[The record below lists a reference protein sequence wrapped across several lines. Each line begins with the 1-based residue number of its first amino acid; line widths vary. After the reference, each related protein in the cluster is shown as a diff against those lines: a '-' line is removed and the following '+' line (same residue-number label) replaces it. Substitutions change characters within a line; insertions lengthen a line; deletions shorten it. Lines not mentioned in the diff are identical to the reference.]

1 LNRTKSHGGSI
12 ELCGIF
18 GTTLHKGNAAP
29 LIHQALERLEYRG
42 YDSVG
47 LATIHE
53 NKLNVKKDQ
62 GSIKNVDSR
71 LNFNEMC
78 GKIGVGH
85 TRWATHGIPSFENAH
100 PHVDCKKNVA
110 IVHNGIIGNFLELK
124 SELERKGHI
133 FNSRTDTEVIPHLIE
148 ENLMIGEDFI
158 ESVRLVAKKLKGSYS
173 IAAIS
178 TLSPELLICVKKESP
193 LVIGIGKNANFCA
206 SDVSAFLPLTKKA
219 LFLDEDELAIVKS
232 DKIEVMNFRTAKDI
246 QHDISEITW
255 SAEDASKSGYKHFM
269 IKEIHEQPLAV
280 SNALRI
286 QNIYYDLIAS
296 KLHKAEHVYLLGCGT
311 SYHACL
317 AASYLFTKLATLQAK
332 PSVSSEFIEQ
342 YGHAI
347 NEKSVVLAVSQSGET
362 ADTLEAVRF
371 AKKKGASI
379 IGITNVM
386 GSSITR
392 LSEVYIGQNSG
403 PEIGV
408 AATKTFTAQL
418 SVLTMLALVL
428 AKEKRSIP
436 TNELEVMKKMLL
448 DVPKA
453 IKKTLSTETKI
464 RKLVQ
469 RYKDKSSF
477 CFLGRGINVTTALEA
492 RLKLLEL
499 SYIPSLAYPAGESK
513 HGFIAVVEKGYP
525 IIFIAPKDGTYDKIL
540 GNIMEMKARK
550 ASTIGIIQAGDE
562 KLKQLLDDYVEIK
575 DGSMDFLSPL
585 TYIVPLQLFAYW
597 MAVERKYDPDKPRN
611 LAKSVTVE

>member
-1 LNRTKSHGGSI
+1 MFDGGQS
-12 ELCGIF
+12 EMCGIF
-18 GTTLHKGNAAP
+18 GTVLHDGKAA
-29 LIHQALERLEYRG
+29 LMIHEALERLEYRG

-47 LATIHE
+47 LATICNNE
-53 NKLNVKKDQ
+53 LNIKKDR
-62 GSIKNVDSR
+62 GSIHEVDSR
-71 LNFNEMC
+71 LNFDEMC
-78 GKIGVGH
+78 GQIGVGH

-110 IVHNGIIGNFLELK
+110 IVHNGIIENFLELK
-124 SELERKGHI
+124 SELERKGHT

-148 ENLMIGEDFI
+148 ENMMNGDDFT
-158 ESVRLVAKKLKGSYS
+158 ESVRLAARKLEGSYS
-173 IAAIS
+173 IVAIS
-178 TLSPELLICVKKESP
+178 TISPELLICVKKESP
-193 LVIGIGKNANFCA
+193 LVIGLGNNANFCS

-219 LFLDEDELAIVKS
+219 LFLDEDELAVLQS
-232 DKIEVMNFRTAKDI
+232 NKIKIINFRTAQEVK
-246 QHDISEITW
+246 HEISEITW
-255 SAEDASKSGYKHFM
+255 NAEAASKSGYKHFM
-269 IKEIHEQPLAV
+269 IKEIHEQPLAI

-296 KLHKAEHVYLLGCGT
+296 KLNKAEQVYLLGCGT

-317 AASYLFTKLATLQAK
+317 AASYLLAKLAMLQTK
-332 PSVSSEFIEQ
+332 PVVSSEFIEQ
-342 YGHAI
+342 YGHTI
-347 NEKSVVLAVSQSGET
+347 NDKSVVLAVSQSGET
-362 ADTLEAVRF
+362 ADTLEALRYS
-371 AKKKGASI
+371 KKMGASI

-428 AKEKRSIP
+428 AEKKASIP
-436 TNELEVMKKMLL
+436 SNELEVMKKMLL
-448 DVPKA
+448 EIPKA
-453 IKKTLSTETKI
+453 INKTLSTNIKI
-464 RKLVQ
+464 QKLAK
-469 RYKDKSSF
+469 RYKDKKSF

-525 IIFIAPKDGTYDKIL
+525 IIFIAPKDDTYDKIL

-550 ASTIGIIQAGDE
+550 ATTIGIIEAGDE
-562 KLKQLLDDYVEIK
+562 KLKQLLDDYVEIE
-575 DGSMDFLSPL
+575 DVSMNFLSPL
-585 TYIVPLQLFAYW
+585 LYVVPLQLFAYW
-597 MAVERKYDPDKPRN
+597 MAVERNCDPDKPRN

>member
-1 LNRTKSHGGSI
+1 M
-12 ELCGIF
+12 CGIF
-18 GTTLHKGNAAP
+18 GTILHDGNAAP
-29 LIHQALERLEYRG
+29 VIHDALERLEYRG

-47 LATIHE
+47 LATIC
-53 NKLNVKKDQ
+53 NNVLNVKKDR
-62 GSIKNVDSR
+62 GSIREVDSR
-71 LNFNEMC
+71 LNFDEMC
-78 GKIGVGH
+78 GKIGIGH

-100 PHVDCKKNVA
+100 PILDCRKNIA
-110 IVHNGIIGNFLELK
+110 LVHNGIIENFLELK
-124 SELERKGHI
+124 SELERKGH
-133 FNSRTDTEVIPHLIE
+133 FLFRTRTDTEVIPHLIE
-148 ENLMIGEDFI
+148 ENMLNGEDFI
-158 ESVRLVAKKLKGSYS
+158 ESVRLAAKKLKGSYS
-173 IAAIS
+173 IAAMS
-178 TLSPELLICVKKESP
+178 TVSPELLVCVKKESP
-193 LVIGIGKNANFCA
+193 LVIGIGKNSNYCA

-219 LFLDEDELAIVKS
+219 IFLDEDELAVVTSNNI
-232 DKIEVMNFRTAKDI
+232 KIMNFKTAQDI

-255 SAEDASKSGYKHFM
+255 NADDASKSGYKHFM
-269 IKEIHEQPLAV
+269 IKEIYEQPLSI

-296 KLHKAEHVYLLGCGT
+296 KLIKAEKVYLLGCGT

-317 AASYLFTKLATLQAK
+317 AASYLFTRLAMLQAK
-332 PSVSSEFIEQ
+332 PVVSSEFIDQ

-347 NEKSVVLAVSQSGET
+347 NEKSVILAVSQSGET

-371 AKKKGASI
+371 AKKMNASI

-418 SVLTMLALVL
+418 SVLTMLALVI
-428 AKEKRSIP
+428 AEKNGSIQ
-436 TNELEVMKKMLL
+436 TQEIEIMKKMLL

-453 IKKTLSTETKI
+453 MKKALSTETKI
-464 RKLVQ
+464 KELVK

-525 IIFIAPKDGTYDKIL
+525 IIFIAPKDGTYDKII

-550 ASTIGIIQAGDE
+550 ASTIGVIQADDE
-562 KLKQLLDDYVEIK
+562 KLKKLLDDYIEIK
-575 DGSMDFLSPL
+575 DRTMDFLSPL
-585 TYIVPLQLFAYW
+585 IYVVPLQLFAYW
-597 MAVERKYDPDKPRN
+597 MAVERKNNPDKPRN
-611 LAKSVTVE
+611 LAKSVTVK

>member
-1 LNRTKSHGGSI
+1 M
-12 ELCGIF
+12 CGIF
-18 GTTLHKGNAAP
+18 GTILHGGKAAP
-29 LIHQALERLEYRG
+29 VIHEALERLEYRG

-47 LATIHE
+47 LATICD
-53 NKLNVKKDQ
+53 NVLNIKKDR
-62 GSIKNVDSR
+62 GSIHEVDSQ

-78 GKIGVGH
+78 GKIGIGH

-100 PHVDCKKNVA
+100 PHMDCKKNVA

-158 ESVRLVAKKLKGSYS
+158 ESVRLAAKKLKGSYS

-232 DKIEVMNFRTAKDI
+232 DKIEVMNFRTGKDI

-296 KLHKAEHVYLLGCGT
+296 KLHKAERVYLLGCGT

-347 NEKSVVLAVSQSGET
+347 NEKSVILAVSQSGET

-371 AKKKGASI
+371 AKKMGASI

-428 AKEKRSIP
+428 AKEKGSIP

-453 IKKTLSTETKI
+453 MKKTLSTETKI
-464 RKLVQ
+464 RELVQ
-469 RYKDKSSF
+469 RYKNKSSF

>member
-1 LNRTKSHGGSI
+1 MNNRTKSHGGSI

-18 GTTLHKGNAAP
+18 GTTLHKGKAAP
-29 LIHQALERLEYRG
+29 VIHQALERLEYRG

-47 LATIHE
+47 LATIHD
-53 NKLNVKKDQ
+53 NKLSIKKDQ
-62 GSIKNVDSR
+62 GSIKDVDSQ
-71 LNFNEMC
+71 LNFDEMC

-100 PHVDCKKNVA
+100 PHMDCKKNVA
-110 IVHNGIIGNFLELK
+110 IVHNGIIGNFIELK

-148 ENLMIGEDFI
+148 ENMMDEDFI
-158 ESVRLVAKKLKGSYS
+158 EAVRLAARKLEGSYS
-173 IAAIS
+173 LAAIS
-178 TLSPELLICVKKESP
+178 THSPELLICVKKESP

-219 LFLDEDELAIVKS
+219 LFLDEDELAVVKS
-232 DKIEVMNFRTAKDI
+232 DKIEVMNFRTGQDI

-255 SAEDASKSGYKHFM
+255 STEDASKSGYKHFM
-269 IKEIHEQPLAV
+269 IKEIHEQPLAI

-296 KLHKAEHVYLLGCGT
+296 KMHKAEQVYVIGCGT

-317 AASYLFTKLATLQAK
+317 AASYLFSKLAMLQAK
-332 PSVSSEFIEQ
+332 PIVSSEFIEQ

-347 NEKSVVLAVSQSGET
+347 NKKSVVLAVSQSGET
-362 ADTLEAVRF
+362 ADTLDALRF
-371 AKKKGASI
+371 AKKMGASI
-379 IGITNVM
+379 FGITNVM

-418 SVLTMLALVL
+418 SVLTMLAVIL
-428 AKEKRSIP
+428 AEKKGSISN
-436 TNELEVMKKMLL
+436 NELEIMKKMLL
-448 DVPKA
+448 DVPKVM
-453 IKKTLSTETKI
+453 KKTLSTEVKI
-464 RKLVQ
+464 KKLVK

-513 HGFIAVVEKGYP
+513 HGFIAVVEEGYP

-562 KLKQLLDDYVEIK
+562 KLKQLLDDYIEIK
-575 DGSMDFLSPL
+575 DGSMNFLSPL
-585 TYIVPLQLFAYW
+585 IYIVPLQLFAYW
-597 MAVERKYDPDKPRN
+597 MAVERKCDPDKPRN